1 MAGLL
6 GAATCSALLA
16 LVLLSQSSETR
27 VALARATLR
36 EERLQLH
43 QEIINELESELNS
56 DQINE
61 SPNIVAIK
69 RKLSKIE
76 RILSA
81 IDEDSND
88 SPTVKQV
95 LSREHLIS
103 ELGAAVRGGPRLQQ
117 EPLHPEG
124 GENWQKTI
132 KQRLRRILR
141 ILEIERKIQFDL
153 NRFKIME
160 LGMM

>member
-81 IDEDSND
+81 IDSND

-95 LSREHLIS
+95 LTREHLIS
-103 ELGAAVRGGPRLQQ
+103 ELGAVVRVGPRLQQ
-117 EPLHPEG
+117 EPLHTEG